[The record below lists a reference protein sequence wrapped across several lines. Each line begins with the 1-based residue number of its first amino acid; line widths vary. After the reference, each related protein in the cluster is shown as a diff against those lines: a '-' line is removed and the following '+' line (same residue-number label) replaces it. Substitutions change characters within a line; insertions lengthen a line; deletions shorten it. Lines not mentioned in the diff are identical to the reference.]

1 MQRTLERPKTRREP
15 VLIEIERRICIFSGK
30 RCTGNR
36 YSSGS
41 FLFSAPLVRL
51 YMQYPVLC
59 CFGLLLSSNSIARYF
74 RESASNQFMTSKRD
88 KKIIKRNALI
98 QGIKRRE
105 CEAIVRSEPT
115 RPVSHSGSCSMA
127 VAIAV
132 QQAAAYRTWETSIEA
147 DGLVRKTRTKGRE
160 SEKRNSVSCSTATQ
174 RTLRARGFS
183 ASLKGNRR
191 ASRRTRASANEKEK
205 KKAATQG
212 GGERERVAM
221 L

>member
-1 MQRTLERPKTRREP
+1 
-15 VLIEIERRICIFSGK
+15 
-30 RCTGNR
+30 
-36 YSSGS
+36 
-41 FLFSAPLVRL
+41 
-51 YMQYPVLC
+51 
-59 CFGLLLSSNSIARYF
+59 
-74 RESASNQFMTSKRD
+74 
-88 KKIIKRNALI
+88 
-98 QGIKRRE
+98 
-105 CEAIVRSEPT
+105 
-115 RPVSHSGSCSMA
+115 MA

-132 QQAAAYRTWETSIEA
+132 QQATVHRTWQTSIGA
-147 DGLVRKTRTKGRE
+147 DGLVRKTRTKDRE
-160 SEKRNSVSCSTATQ
+160 SEKRNSVSCSTATR